1 VADICAEEEEVRRI
15 GELDVIVPEIVE
27 QFCRLGATLGE
38 QVGGFVILPVLW
50 VWVST
55 NEWRAR

>member
-1 VADICAEEEEVRRI
+1 VRRI